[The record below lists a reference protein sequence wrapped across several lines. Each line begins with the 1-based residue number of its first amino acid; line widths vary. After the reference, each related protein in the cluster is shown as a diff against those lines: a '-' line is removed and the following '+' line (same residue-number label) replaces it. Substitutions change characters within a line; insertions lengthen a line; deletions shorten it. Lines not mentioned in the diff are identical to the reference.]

1 MAFALMDLISVPVK
15 TIPATYEMYICDS
28 LSSVVS
34 DVQTIIADKT
44 TDNVQDRVTRLRF
57 TLKGQEFSCT
67 DPYYLNIVDK
77 DSGEVKEHI
86 EFSIKIAFAN
96 DFGF

>member
-1 MAFALMDLISVPVK
+1 M
-15 TIPATYEMYICDS
+15 PATYEMYICDS
-28 LSSVVS
+28 LSNVVS

-44 TDNVQDRVTRLRF
+44 TESVQERVTRLRF
-57 TLKGQEFSCT
+57 TLKGQEFSST

-77 DSGEVKEHI
+77 DSGEVREHI
-86 EFSIKIAFAN
+86 EFSIKIAFVN